1 MYILMLGGK
10 GLKPN
15 TIRGTNGGTGGEGG
29 RKGRAWILLHVQILE
44 FFKCYL
50 YFKQC
55 LVQYITSNQ
64 IAMEFMQ

>member
-1 MYILMLGGK
+1 MEVQEG
-10 GLKPN
+10 
-15 TIRGTNGGTGGEGG
+15 RGG

>member
-1 MYILMLGGK
+1 MEVQEG
-10 GLKPN
+10 
-15 TIRGTNGGTGGEGG
+15 RGGG
-29 RKGRAWILLHVQILE
+29 RKGRAWIQLHVQILE

-64 IAMEFMQ
+64 IAMEFMQYVLILGIVMCQI